1 MEHLANMVFN
11 KFIVMWNNC
20 YSSFIVVV
28 DDDDDDDDD
37 DDGHFYSLR
46 TRFYKVTYITD
57 YLHL

>member
-1 MEHLANMVFN
+1 MVFN

-20 YSSFIVVV
+20 CSPFIVDDDG

-37 DDGHFYSLR
+37 DEHFYSLR
-46 TRFYKVTYITD
+46 TRFYKITYIID